1 MGRPAYFRR
10 RQPGAANEPTGSSPF
25 ECQPRCSRTRRDSI
39 SPLTEPLT
47 EPQALCATQQPIQ
60 PRWTTT
66 SWSAVAEV
74 EQMNVLRKAYYG
86 VTLAEVVVTDASLA
100 ALGRAVVLS
109 VEAASR
115 PGGEAKRIADAARTL
130 EKIRDGAVPYNFG
143 DPDPASARAIGGDSS
158 FTSKISGIGNLSG
171 GVNPDQ
177 LSELTNKL
185 VSTSL
190 NSCGGTITNYLN
202 WTQHFY
208 TQPIAIGGTIKI
220 ANDFVANDQLVR
232 YNPAGVVANLSPTSS
247 VTGAG
252 TLAIVMPNVA
262 LSDAQAL
269 AALMEGD
276 QPSPLGSGNFAVVRF
291 TPSGN
296 APVTVS
302 YHIAIHGC

>member
-1 MGRPAYFRR
+1 
-10 RQPGAANEPTGSSPF
+10 
-25 ECQPRCSRTRRDSI
+25 
-39 SPLTEPLT
+39 
-47 EPQALCATQQPIQ
+47 
-60 PRWTTT
+60 
-66 SWSAVAEV
+66 
-74 EQMNVLRKAYYG
+74 MNVSRKASYG
-86 VTLAEVVVTDASLA
+86 VTLVEVVVTVAILA
-100 ALGRAVVLS
+100 ILGTAVVLS
-109 VEAASR
+109 VEASSR
-115 PGGEAKRIADAARTL
+115 TGGEAKRIADAARTL
-130 EKIRDGAVPYNFG
+130 EKIRDGAVRYNFG

-171 GVNPDQ
+171 GVNPGQ

-202 WTQHFY
+202 WTQNFY

-220 ANDFVANDQLVR
+220 ADGFVANDQLVR